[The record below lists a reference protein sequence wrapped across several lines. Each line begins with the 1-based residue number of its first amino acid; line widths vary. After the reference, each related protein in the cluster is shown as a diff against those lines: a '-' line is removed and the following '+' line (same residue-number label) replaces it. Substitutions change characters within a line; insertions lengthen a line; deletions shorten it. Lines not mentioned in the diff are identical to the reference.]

1 MTSEA
6 DRICPEDEEFVVAIE
21 YLNDPFNKEKLQH
34 FLSDESWE
42 RFVAAAKLPRDEA
55 DALYADLRQ
64 QETLMAE
71 EDKDMPS
78 IEQEFRESFMKQFPQ
93 EKQFIEEC
101 IGKLYALADEVDKV
115 HRDCTISKVAASSTS
130 IVSGILT
137 IIGLSLAPVTLGA
150 SLVLLATGM
159 GLGAAAAVTDMTA
172 DIVEDSKNT
181 SAKAK
186 ARCLVSKGSDKVN
199 VVQELLL
206 GNAPKIVSLAVRCS
220 ISVKDIVKN
229 AHAFNLAKSNP
240 VLAAEARSFMRTGTM
255 SAPSDMQVQKAFGG
269 TALTMSKGARI
280 AGATMAGVSL
290 LVDVIKL
297 VIESV
302 HLHKGAKAQ
311 SAEELRQL
319 AQELERRWEER
330 IHFLESLPNP

>member
-1 MTSEA
+1 MLSGGPERPGAGSEP
-6 DRICPEDEEFVVAIE
+6 RVW
-21 YLNDPFNKEKLQH
+21 KEQG
-34 FLSDESWE
+34 D
-42 RFVAAAKLPRDEA
+42 AA

-64 QETLMAE
+64 LETLLAE

-93 EKQFIEEC
+93 VEQDLEEC
-101 IGKLYALADEVDKV
+101 IRKLYALADEVDKV

-130 IVSGILT
+130 VVSGILT
-137 IIGLSLAPVTLGA
+137 ILGLSLAPVTLGA
-150 SLVLLATGM
+150 SLVLSATGV
-159 GLGAAAAVTDMTA
+159 GLGAAAAVTGVTA
-172 DIVEDSKNT
+172 DIVEVSKNM

-206 GNAPKIVSLAVRCS
+206 GSTPKIVSLAVTCS

-229 AHAFNLAKSNP
+229 ARAFNLAKSNP
-240 VLAAEARSFMRTGTM
+240 VLAAEARSFMHTGTM
-255 SAPSDMQVQKAFGG
+255 SAPSNKQVQNPFRD
-269 TALTMSKGARI
+269 TALAMSKGARI
-280 AGATMAGVSL
+280 AGATTAAVFILM
-290 LVDVIKL
+290 DVIEL
-297 VIESV
+297 VKKSV

-319 AQELERRWEER
+319 AQELERRLEECT
-330 IHFLESLPNP
+330 HFLESLPNP